1 MSKSFYWLIA
11 AIILF
16 LSSALPGGAQT
27 SQAQHPPQARMRQEP
42 CWQQVGIS
50 KEVIEQRDAVARDT
64 RSQVESVCAD
74 TSLTPQQKKEKV
86 HEIRQE
92 GKQKTEGLIGQ
103 QQLEQLQA
111 CQKERMASHPS
122 SAGAQ
127 HPGGGPCGEMT
138 SPGGNHPSAGNSG
151 EQNR

>member
-1 MSKSFYWLIA
+1 MSKSSYWLIA

-16 LSSALPGGAQT
+16 LSSALPGRAQT
-27 SQAQHPPQARMRQEP
+27 GQAQHPPQARVRQEP

-50 KEVIEQRDAVARDT
+50 KEVIEQREAMSRDT
-64 RSQVESVCAD
+64 HSQVESVCAD
-74 TSLTPQQKKEKV
+74 SSLTPQQKKEKI

-111 CQKERMASHPS
+111 CQKERGTNRPS
-122 SAGAQ
+122 SVGAKPQ
-127 HPGGGPCGEMT
+127 GGGPCGEMT
-138 SPGGNHPSAGNSG
+138 SPGGNHPGAGNSG